1 MWRQT
6 SVLGRYNRVILTL
19 LLIAVFV
26 WSLFS
31 IQWSADLFHAGGI
44 PTMLQIFE
52 GLIQPNLSVE
62 VLTKGLESAWI
73 TLAYAVAGMSLAL
86 IYAFIVGVLASGV
99 LTSSKVARL
108 TSKICFRGILGFTRS
123 IHELIWAWLFVAAVG
138 LSPYAAIFALAI
150 PYGGILGRIFADML
164 NDVPAPPITALSSSG
179 ASKLQIL
186 IYGYFPLVWSD
197 MISYTLYRFECAI
210 RSSAIMS
217 FVGLG
222 GLGYQIQLSLADLK
236 YDQVWTY
243 VYFLIGLVLLVD
255 LWSNYVRKGYTERKR
270 RKGFSHGWLYV
281 LFALLLIICSWGFI
295 TVAENAQLFELM
307 SNKNIEY
314 AKKFFGGLIGLNDKH
329 PAFFNAGNW
338 SAAQKLTLETLEMSI
353 MAIGFATI
361 AAFLTVIPAAR
372 NIANGRLTSS
382 KKWYSWI
389 LYGLVRILY
398 IFSRSVPELLWAM
411 MIIFIF
417 KPGLLP
423 GAIALALHNFGILGK
438 LWAEVIEDMD
448 PRPIRNLASAG
459 ASKIQ
464 IFFYGILPTV
474 LPRFL
479 TYILYRW
486 EVIMRTTI
494 VVGFVGAGGLGME
507 FKLSMSYF
515 QYTQITLLLLCYMI
529 LVIIADF
536 ASESTRKAVK

>member
-1 MWRQT
+1 MRKPV
-6 SVLGRYNRVILTL
+6 SIFHLHNRFILTL
-19 LLIAVFV
+19 LLLAIFV

-31 IQWSADLFHAGGI
+31 IKWNADLFHAGGI

-52 GLIQPNLSVE
+52 GLIQPDFSAD
-62 VLTKGLESAWI
+62 VLLKGLESSWI
-73 TLAYAVAGMSLAL
+73 TLAYAVAGMSFAV
-86 IYAFIVGVLASGV
+86 IYAFIAGILASGT
-99 LTSSKVARL
+99 LTSSRFSRFVSKVF
-108 TSKICFRGILGFTRS
+108 FRGILGFTRS

-164 NDVPAPPITALSSSG
+164 NDVPEGPIKALKTAG
-179 ASKLQIL
+179 ASRLQTL
-186 IYGYFPLVWSD
+186 IYGYLPLVWAD
-197 MISYTLYRFECAI
+197 MISYTMYRFECSI

-222 GLGYQIQLSLADLK
+222 GLGYQIQLSLADLN

-243 VYFLIGLVLLVD
+243 VFFLIGIVLLVD
-255 LWSNYVRKGYTERKR
+255 LWSNFVRKGLTERRKR
-270 RKGFSHGWLYV
+270 RGISNGWV
-281 LFALLLIICSWGFI
+281 SFWFTLLLIIGSWVYI
-295 TVAENAQLFELM
+295 TLSEHANLMELF
-307 SNKNIEY
+307 SSKNIAY
-314 AKKFFGGLIGLNDKH
+314 ARKFFCGLIGINQEN
-329 PAFFNAGNW
+329 PAFLDAESW
-338 SAAQKLTLETLEMSI
+338 SAALKLTYETLEMSI

-361 AAFLTVIPAAR
+361 AAFITVVPAAR
-372 NIANGRLTSS
+372 NIANGSLTSS
-382 KKWYSWI
+382 KRWYNWI
-389 LYGLVRILY
+389 LFGGVRLLY
-398 IFSRSVPELLWAM
+398 IFSRSVPELVWAM

-448 PRPIRNLASAG
+448 GRPIRNLASSG
-459 ASKIQ
+459 ASKTQ
-464 IFFYGILPTV
+464 ILFYGILPTV

-507 FKLSMSYF
+507 FKLAMSFF